1 MGSAAANRKFSS
13 PTDIMKNL
21 VFTKRSPFN
30 QGRRALACML
40 LAFAGG
46 VGAFAQN
53 WIDVTDTYIKNA
65 DYSTGTSEGW
75 TDGDAVPTVDA
86 TYKNAEFYV
95 KKNTA
100 AQKITGL
107 KAGNYKLTVRGFHRA
122 GSNDAGA
129 AYEAGTEV
137 ILAYLFAGEDSVA
150 LASLYSAPQNLTSSN
165 LKNGWPDKRQSMRE
179 YCDLDPS
186 YYANELFFTATEGQE
201 MLIGVSVQT
210 NVGGSWTCWD
220 DFKLYVD
227 GAAIDALA
235 AQMGKLTEYR
245 DRFETIGATVIA
257 DGLTQVI
264 DKYKDYTSETSEED
278 IASAMEEVE
287 SLNSAASETVLLCES
302 LASSIVSAESL
313 MADCNSGKYF
323 APEQNKSKLQDA
335 INTAKTTLAETAM
348 ADVNTVINNAV
359 TDMNGAVATLRTVVA
374 LNYTLLKAKNL
385 ADQIGGLSGTEE
397 YKAVES
403 ALNSTELT
411 YDDVALNV
419 MALNAICKDAMTSE
433 FLAQASDENPIDLTS
448 FIVNPNIYQKAESS
462 VAPDGWNC
470 DTRGSRD
477 NNNPTTDSYT
487 DTDLFCYSWS
497 GNDANTIGKAHYFQK
512 IGGEGEGVVNLPDGL
527 YVLQAATYTDGG
539 DEKIFLYASTD
550 SVNFVKSWI
559 NTDAAKYD
567 SARAELGV
575 TTEVLNVEVRNGQL
589 YIGVKG
595 RYVDEAGYVGGNGR
609 SWKADNFRLY
619 YVSSSALTAY
629 VERLQERLA
638 QGQTVHET
646 LVGYNVDDEDL
657 AICLEEFPELLANPD
672 VTVDEL
678 SEAIEAMDVL
688 LGEAETVISN
698 YETFNPLLVNGTTLS
713 QQLTDGAIVA
723 QPTVT
728 SKFNLKLEEAAIFAD
743 GLSWESLL
751 GDEVV
756 TLSSDLQTAINDL
769 LASVAI
775 CYPLSKAKVLADQI
789 GGLSEEDAY
798 KTIVNLLKSDNIDQ
812 LDADM
817 ATLEMNALCVNAMT
831 PEVLA
836 TATPEKPFDMTSFIV
851 NPNIYQNSVTESGD
865 PTNTVVN
872 GWTCVSNADAYVCT
886 SVVSGDTELFCYSWS
901 GHADH
906 NAGSPADYSQ
916 AIGTGVAIEGKIA
929 LPTGAYRIEAATIT
943 SEPGI
948 AGNLDLYGMTRSVST
963 TTVPDISGNDS
974 TVYVYADSVYVTV
987 PFNGDEDVWKNAVG
1001 VASTTTYVPEVYVTN
1016 GELVI
1021 GVKGNSVIGGN
1032 GKWWKADNF
1041 RLYYVGTQ
1049 EGVGVEDAIAD
1060 ETQLSDYVDVYDFT
1074 GKLIRKQVKRE
1085 EAAKG
1090 LAKGLY
1096 IIGGKKIMIK

>member
-46 VGAFAQN
+46 LGAFAQN

-201 MLIGVSVQT
+201 MLVGISVKT
-210 NVGGSWTCWD
+210 NAGGSWTCWD

-227 GAAIDALA
+227 GTAIDALK
-235 AQMGKLTEYR
+235 AQLGKLTEYR
-245 DRFETIGATVIA
+245 GQFESAGATNAVEE
-257 DGLTQVI
+257 LTQLI
-264 DKYKDYTSETSEED
+264 DKYSNYTEATPEED
-278 IASAMEEVE
+278 INNAIKDIEGQDSIFVAALTQCN
-287 SLNSAASETVLLCES
+287 SLV
-302 LASSIVSAESL
+302 SIISSAEKLLSDC
-313 MADCNSGKYF
+313 ADGTYF
-323 APEQNKSKLQDA
+323 APSQNVSELQSVVDA
-335 INTAKTTLAETAM
+335 AKELLAKTTLADMGTAFTQTVE
-348 ADVNTVINNAV
+348 DVT
-359 TDMNGAVATLRTVVA
+359 TATSKLRTVVA

-385 ADQIGGLSGTEE
+385 ADQIGGLSEKEE

-448 FIVNPNIYQKAESS
+448 FIVNPNIYQKGESS
-462 VAPDGWNC
+462 TAPDGWNC

-477 NNNPTTDSYT
+477 NNNPTSDSYT

-512 IGGEGEGVVNLPDGL
+512 IGGEGEGIVNLPDGL
-527 YVLQAATYTDGG
+527 YKLQAATYTDGG
-539 DEKIFLYASTD
+539 DEKISLYASTD
-550 SVNFVKSWI
+550 SVNFVKSWV

-567 SARAELGV
+567 SARAEMGI
-575 TTEVLNVEVRNGQL
+575 TTEVLNIEVRNGQL

-595 RYVDEAGYVGGNGR
+595 RYLDEAGYVGGNGR

-629 VERLQERLA
+629 IERLQERLVK
-638 QGQTVHET
+638 GQALHEI
-646 LVGYNVDDEDL
+646 LMGYNIEDEDL
-657 AICLEEFPELLANPD
+657 AYSLEDFSALVTTED
-672 VTVDEL
+672 VTVEDL
-678 SEAIEAMDVL
+678 SDAIIAMDVL
-688 LGEAETVISN
+688 IAEAEKIIAN
-698 YETFNPLLVNGTTLS
+698 FEAFNPLLTNGTSLS
-713 QQLTDGAIVA
+713 EQLREGAIFA

-728 SKFNLKLEEAAIFAD
+728 ANFNAKVVEAAIFAD
-743 GLSWESLL
+743 DMSWDGLLST
-751 GDEVV
+751 EVE
-756 TLSSDLQTAINDL
+756 TLIADLQTATNDL

-775 CYPLSKAKVLADQI
+775 CYPLGKAKILADQI
-789 GGLSEEDAY
+789 GGLSDEEAY
-798 KTIVNLLKSDNIDQ
+798 KTIVNLLKSDNIEQ

-817 ATLEMNALCVNAMT
+817 ATLEMNALCVEAMT
-831 PEVLA
+831 PDVLS
-836 TATPEKPFDMTSFIV
+836 TASPTKPFDMTSFIV
-851 NPNIYQNSVTESGD
+851 NPNIYQNSVNDAGE
-865 PTNTVVN
+865 PTGTIVN
-872 GWTCVSNADAYVCT
+872 GWQYVSNADAYVCT
-886 SVVSGDTELFCYSWS
+886 AAESGDTELFCYSWS

-906 NAGSPADYSQ
+906 NVGAPSDYYQ
-916 AIGTGVAIEGKIA
+916 AVGTGVAVEGKIA
-929 LPTGAYRIEAATIT
+929 LPAGAYRIEAATIT
-943 SEPGI
+943 SDTTFTASI
-948 AGNLDLYGMTRSVST
+948 DLYGMTRSVST

-974 TVYVYADSVYVTV
+974 TVYVYADSVYATAS
-987 PFNGDEDVWKNAVG
+987 FNGDEDVWKNAVG
-1001 VASTTTYVPEVYVTN
+1001 QASITTVVPEVYVTN

-1021 GVKGNSVIGGN
+1021 GVKGNKVVGGN

-1041 RLYYVGTQ
+1041 RLYYIGTQ

-1060 ETQLSDYVDVYDFT
+1060 DTLMTSEVDVYDFS
-1074 GKLIRKQVKRE
+1074 GKLLRKQVKRE
-1085 EAAKG
+1085 SALKG

-1096 IIGGKKIMIK
+1096 IVGGKKVIIK